1 NHHSGERRLPWQAQ
15 CSREIS
21 DDEHTED
28 VEGNA
33 LDVTR
38 AKAEKSVLA
47 VGAYQLEERYV
58 RDFFG
63 FLDSRERRGLHDLQ
77 TNIEADCHQQGAD
90 EQSYTPTPRKE
101 ARPGKKGKQKTLPR
115 THQEAGRNP
124 DLGPAAVDPT
134 SPGGKI
140 LDCHQH
146 RAPPSP
152 ADPYALEDAQKKQHY
167 RGQDP
172 YRGV

>member
-63 FLDSRERRGLHDLQ
+63 FLDSRERRSLHDLQ
-77 TNIEADCHQQGAD
+77 TNIKADCHQHGAD
-90 EQSYTPTPRKE
+90 EKSYTPTAEKE
-101 ARPGKKGKQKTLPR
+101 ARLGKKGQQINHPQPQQR
-115 THQEAGRNP
+115 AGRNA
-124 DLGPAAVDPT
+124 DWWPAAVDPPP
-134 SPGGKI
+134 PGWKMP
-140 LDCHQH
+140 DCHQH
-146 RAPPSP
+146 RPPPFP

-167 RGQDP
+167 G
-172 YRGV
+172 G